1 MEWFQMI
8 GVCLLT
14 TMIVV
19 ILKQMNPAAAGIL
32 CAAFGVMLLGAMLPQ
47 IQQYIEWIQQFLI
60 DMGLEREYYSVMLK
74 AMGIVL
80 VTQIA
85 AQICSD
91 MGVLNIAERVELCGR
106 VAMLG
111 IAIPLFIN
119 LTRMAVDV
127 LR

>member
-1 MEWFQMI
+1 MI

>member
-1 MEWFQMI
+1 MI

-60 DMGLEREYYSVMLK
+60 DIGLETEYYSVMLK